1 MCTWRYTTER
11 SCVCLCSH
19 TIGTDVRFRTTR
31 RTSRQT
37 ATGAKVSPLLSAT
50 FGRAFRWR
58 TLKTRAVPPTSRF
71 RTIDCDRA
79 RPLCFVLFWIAHAQV
94 AHALG
99 ADCLLPRGIGGA
111 HGARANPAAAARG
124 APAANDP
131 TQTPPT
137 EMLAGCSWALCF
149 GKNEVRINKTPAV
162 QGGIRP
168 RDGGPAA
175 ARYGAG
181 DGAQCGTLAVRCSDC
196 RLPAELS
203 QPAGAPQRARV
214 PRAVWQRLLS
224 VRRGANRRTLPRP
237 LVRSAVRAH
246 EPERREG

>member
-111 HGARANPAAAARG
+111 HGAHANPAAAARG

-149 GKNEVRINKTPAV
+149 GKNDRGEDKQNP
-162 QGGIRP
+162 GRP
-168 RDGGPAA
+168 RWNSAS
-175 ARYGAG
+175 RWRAG
-181 DGAQCGTLAVRCSDC
+181 CSSVWCRRWRAVRYSCCS
-196 RLPAELS
+196 
-203 QPAGAPQRARV
+203 
-214 PRAVWQRLLS
+214 LL
-224 VRRGANRRTLPRP
+224 
-237 LVRSAVRAH
+237 
-246 EPERREG
+246 